1 MADLNSIKQIL
12 TSLKPELTNKYHV
25 SSIGLFGSVVRDD
38 FNSSSDVD
46 IIVDF
51 SQPIGIEFIDLANYI
66 ESKLNTNVDLVSR
79 NGIKQKYYRTFESE
93 IIYV

>member
-1 MADLNSIKQIL
+1 MTELNTIKQIL
-12 TSLKPELTNKYHV
+12 TTLKPELVDKYHV

-38 FNSSSDVD
+38 FNASSDVD

-51 SQPIGIEFIDLANYI
+51 SEPIGIEFIDLADYI
-66 ESKLNTNVDLVSR
+66 ETKLKKKVDLVSR
-79 NGIKQKYYRTFESE
+79 NGIKQKYFHTFESE